1 MALLMPL
8 DGYLD
13 QIGSSREDVRR
24 LERYAELLV
33 EWNSKINLVASG
45 TIPELWRR
53 HFWDSAQLLPL
64 LPPETRRLVDLGSG
78 AGFPGLVLAILG
90 VREVH
95 LVESVGK
102 KAKFLQAVASE
113 LAPNVTVHH
122 ARIESIRTLRAD
134 VVTGRAV
141 TALPDL
147 LSLAKPFWKKETLG
161 LFLKGQKADVE
172 LTEASKYWTFNLEK
186 QPSLTDNSGMILMI
200 DDLKV
205 RRPNH
210 DTKTPAKRR

>member
-1 MALLMPL
+1 MPL

-24 LERYAELLV
+24 LERYAEILV
-33 EWNSKINLVASG
+33 EWNSKMNLVASS
-45 TIPELWRR
+45 TIPELWQR

-64 LPPETRRLVDLGSG
+64 LPRGTRRLVDLGSG

-95 LVESVGK
+95 LIESVGK
-102 KAKFLQAVASE
+102 KAKFLQAVADE

-122 ARIESIRTLRAD
+122 ERIEKIRTLRAD
-134 VVTGRAV
+134 VVTARAV

-147 LSLAKPFWKKETLG
+147 LSLAKPFWEKETTG
-161 LFLKGQKADVE
+161 LFMKGEKADVE

-186 QPSLTDNSGMILMI
+186 KPSLTDKTGMILMI
-200 DDLKV
+200 EDLKV
-205 RRPNH
+205 RRSAH
-210 DTKTPAKRR
+210 DTKQSAKRR